1 MIIILSLKIQNI
13 NHQKNEKTQISFDI
27 ELDEN
32 KIPEKINW
40 SANDGIKNKE
50 SKAVFLSV
58 WDHEPQETLKIDL
71 WTKDMPVDQMNV
83 FFHQT
88 LVSMS
93 DTFLRSTDNE
103 KMTDAFKQFCDY
115 FAKNLKLNKT
125 NLLIQKVYHLKSTL
139 SHFLI

>member
-1 MIIILSLKIQNI
+1 M
-13 NHQKNEKTQISFDI
+13 KNTRISFDV

-32 KIPEKINW
+32 KVPEKITW
-40 SANDGIKNKE
+40 SAPDGGVSNEK

-58 WDHEPQETLKIDL
+58 WDDNKQETLKIDL
-71 WTKDMPVDQMNV
+71 WTKDMPLDQMNV

-115 FAKNLKLNKT
+115 FAKNLNIKLN
-125 NLLIQKVYHLKSTL
+125 
-139 SHFLI
+139 

>member
-1 MIIILSLKIQNI
+1 MISKKSDIVI
-13 NHQKNEKTQISFDI
+13 TI

-32 KIPEKINW
+32 KIPEKMSW
-40 SANDGIKNKE
+40 SAKDGGVENQETKALLFSSWDSENKE
-50 SKAVFLSV
+50 
-58 WDHEPQETLKIDL
+58 TMKIDL

-115 FAKNLKLNKT
+115 FAKNLNLNK
-125 NLLIQKVYHLKSTL
+125 N
-139 SHFLI
+139 

>member
-1 MIIILSLKIQNI
+1 MK
-13 NHQKNEKTQISFDI
+13 KTQISFNI

-32 KIPEKINW
+32 KIPEKISW
-40 SANDGIKNKE
+40 SATDGGIKNKE

-71 WTKDMPVDQMNV
+71 WTKDMPVDQMNI

-93 DTFLRSTDNE
+93 DTYFRSTNNE
-103 KMTDAFKQFCDY
+103 KMTDSFKQFCDY
-115 FAKNLKLNKT
+115 FAEKLNIK
-125 NLLIQKVYHLKSTL
+125 L
-139 SHFLI
+139 S

>member
-1 MIIILSLKIQNI
+1 MK
-13 NHQKNEKTQISFDI
+13 KTRISFDV

-32 KIPEKINW
+32 KVPEKITW
-40 SANDGIKNKE
+40 SAPDGGVSNEK

-58 WDHEPQETLKIDL
+58 WDDNKQETLKIDL
-71 WTKDMPVDQMNV
+71 WTKDMPLDQMNV

-93 DTFLRSTDNE
+93 ETFMRSTNNE

-115 FAKNLKLNKT
+115 FAENLNIKL
-125 NLLIQKVYHLKSTL
+125 S
-139 SHFLI
+139 

>member
-1 MIIILSLKIQNI
+1 MK
-13 NHQKNEKTQISFDI
+13 KTQISFNV

-32 KIPEKINW
+32 KIPEKITW
-40 SANDGIKNKE
+40 SANDGGVIDKD
-50 SKAVFLSV
+50 SKAVFISV
-58 WDHEPQETLKIDL
+58 WDPEPQETLKIDL

-93 DTFLRSTDNE
+93 DTFMMSTNNE

-115 FAKNLKLNKT
+115 FAENLNIKL
-125 NLLIQKVYHLKSTL
+125 S
-139 SHFLI
+139 

>member
-1 MIIILSLKIQNI
+1 MK
-13 NHQKNEKTQISFDI
+13 KTQISFNI

-32 KIPEKINW
+32 KIPEKITW
-40 SANDGIKNKE
+40 SANDGGVNNKD

-71 WTKDMPVDQMNV
+71 WTEDMPVDQMNV

-93 DTFLRSTDNE
+93 DTFMRSTNNE

-115 FAKNLKLNKT
+115 FAENLNIKL
-125 NLLIQKVYHLKSTL
+125 S
-139 SHFLI
+139 